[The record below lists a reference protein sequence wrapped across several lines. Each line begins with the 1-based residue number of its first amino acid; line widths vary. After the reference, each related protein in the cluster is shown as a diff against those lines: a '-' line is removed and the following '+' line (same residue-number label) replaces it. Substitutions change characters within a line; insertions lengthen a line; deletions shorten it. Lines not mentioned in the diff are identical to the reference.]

1 MVHYLNYDRHYA
13 RLYVRLYSRLYT
25 RVNKLVTFTQIPFKL
40 FPKSFE
46 HFSQCM
52 PA

>member
-1 MVHYLNYDRHYA
+1 MVHYVNYNRHYA

-25 RVNKLVTFTQIPFKL
+25 RVYKLVTFAHIPVKQL
-40 FPKSFE
+40 LASFE
-46 HFSQCM
+46 LFSQCM